1 LDSSGGN
8 GTPERG
14 GRVDHGCGLLIVDL
28 AAERAFVDIVVDD
41 AGGPAHRLA
50 DYSRIE
56 VGSAGD
62 PFRSAARSACGAR
75 KMSRARLK
83 TERRTMDSE
92 PVVAH
97 RLPWRRSVD

>member
-1 LDSSGGN
+1 MDSGGGN

-62 PFRSAARSACGAR
+62 PFRSAGEERLRSEKDEQG
-75 KMSRARLK
+75 KV
-83 TERRTMDSE
+83 ED
-92 PVVAH
+92 
-97 RLPWRRSVD
+97 